1 MREKVVQM
9 FVTAVIL
16 LAGIG
21 GASAVELGSGT
32 QTDADITGE
41 IVIRCHYQVGEFGAA
56 AVQMCVETE
65 RVARE
70 ALAQYPEESADI
82 VLLCVRNMY
91 DVGWGMIRACAD
103 NNIAADAA
111 LQTYPP
117 EHGDIIRACQAKI
130 GPNRYVEV
138 KTCVDE
144 MIAGQQGPAD

>member
-1 MREKVVQM
+1 MPDKIKLMLVA
-9 FVTAVIL
+9 AVIS

-21 GASAVELGSGT
+21 GASAVELGRGSE
-32 QTDADITGE
+32 TDADINAE

-65 RVARE
+65 HVARN
-70 ALAQYPEESADI
+70 ALAEYPEENADI

-91 DVGWGMIRACAD
+91 DVGWGMIRSCAD

-111 LQTYPP
+111 LRTYPP
-117 EHGDIIRACQAKI
+117 EHGDIIKACRDKV
-130 GPNRYVEV
+130 GPDRHVEV

-144 MIAGQQGPAD
+144 MLAGQHGLQE